1 MPQLEVNRYNCNLRF
16 VIFVV
21 QHCGT
26 CLMQPLLSRLSSFTG
41 VWIEIQ
47 LSIESCTDQQMC
59 PTLKSSYQNHRKYLS
74 GTLCTFKEPTTS
86 HHTRT
91 YLLQGWRGAAVF
103 DWSKWQQSDSCL
115 TARRTSVLSGPR
127 PPNSIHSF
135 ILIEWHDRERETDRE
150 WGSQT
155 GPERIRDNYCV
166 YRFLSDFSVR
176 ERKDEGQPSKWY
188 ASLHLIKRAAHCSGG
203 AGWEHRSAL
212 KKRAASLVPEDF
224 LPHCQWASWTFKWN
238 SFTARF
244 FMLWPTVIGNVWTYF
259 LRNPYGLLKGI
270 KYDTTLEPYW
280 LLLWRKPDQ

>member
-135 ILIEWHDRERETDRE
+135 ILIEWHDRERERQTESEAARQALRESEIITVSTDSSPTSPWEKEKMKGNPASGMLHYILLKEQHIVQVGLVESTAVHWRKGLHH
-150 WGSQT
+150 WFQK
-155 GPERIRDNYCV
+155 IF
-166 YRFLSDFSVR
+166 FLIVS
-176 ERKDEGQPSKWY
+176 EHHE
-188 ASLHLIKRAAHCSGG
+188 HLNEIVSP
-203 AGWEHRSAL
+203 L
-212 KKRAASLVPEDF
+212 DF
-224 LPHCQWASWTFKWN
+224 LC
-238 SFTARF
+238 
-244 FMLWPTVIGNVWTYF
+244 
-259 LRNPYGLLKGI
+259 YGQQL
-270 KYDTTLEPYW
+270 
-280 LLLWRKPDQ
+280 